1 MSLYVF
7 CLTVWPSYAKIS
19 KMKNIYLVGF
29 MATGKTAVGKE
40 LAKKLQREFFD
51 LDDLIEQRQ
60 NMRIV
65 DIFREKGEPY
75 FRRAE
80 KDLVKEVSS
89 KTDLIVG
96 CGGGAIVDEENLTN
110 LKKSGTVIC
119 LSADIDTILKRTQDC
134 EDRPL
139 LNVDDRK
146 SCINNLLK
154 KREPFYNQANH
165 TINTTNLN
173 IQEVVNKIIA
183 VTKD

>member
-1 MSLYVF
+1 
-7 CLTVWPSYAKIS
+7 
-19 KMKNIYLVGF
+19 MKNIYLVGF

-65 DIFREKGEPY
+65 DIFREKGEPC

-96 CGGGAIVDEENLTN
+96 CGGGAIVDEENLAN
-110 LKKSGTVIC
+110 LKQSGTVIC
-119 LSADIDTILKRTQDC
+119 LSADIDTILKRAQDSK
-134 EDRPL
+134 DRPL
-139 LNVDDRK
+139 LNVEDRK
-146 SCINNLLK
+146 SRTSDLLK
-154 KREPFYNQANH
+154 EREPFYNQANH
-165 TINTTNLN
+165 TIDTTNLN
-173 IQEVVNKIIA
+173 IQEVVDKIIA
-183 VTKD
+183 VT